1 MPTRPAANPITDE
14 ERLAK
19 LAKARELANAKRMA
33 TAKEKKIKEAKN
45 Y

>member
-19 LAKARELANAKRMA
+19 LAKAIELANAKRMA
-33 TAKEKKIKEAKN
+33 TAKDKKIK
-45 Y
+45 